1 MDLQLSLYDLK
12 HFLIQFGY
20 VILVILAL
28 YHNKKT
34 YPKRKAKKE
43 AREEARRIESGA
55 LKFEDQMAI
64 LKEIR
69 KGTFDGKL
77 PERDKDLISPEQ
89 NSDNPLLKE
98 FKKVTGDVPLPE
110 HEEEHISSEQHSNN
124 PFESSNQGNPFDTDR
139 SPKFT
144 RSSKARTSSNIS
156 KMNKF
161 ANGVKPS
168 KVPFIGYRF
177 LSHLTFWLAVYIGVF
192 NSSIAKNSTEMIIAI
207 VVCVVSFIV
216 SFIFA
221 GKAYTVLVRLY
232 NPRRNK
238 VTTGHF
244 VLALGSFG
252 LALWLIPLVLNMF
265 LTGIITAIISLLFA
279 IKESPSIFWGV
290 AGIIGLINLQ
300 ITGYLFDNIFCRMI
314 HLDQFVV
321 RMGGRKPILNLEI
334 LHPKMLI
341 KGLAVE
347 LIPISGLA
355 LIIAIKIGYLNAD
368 LSALIGTNVLY
379 FLLTV
384 FIVAIVVTIVGFI
397 ADYIVYKSSYEYDP
411 QDSCFG
417 PQNNDYDNNITNSNN
432 NNIEKAQL

>member
-1 MDLQLSLYDLK
+1 MDLQISLDDLK
-12 HFLIQFGY
+12 HFLVQFGY

-34 YPKRKAKKE
+34 YPKRKAKRE

-77 PERDKDLISPEQ
+77 PERDKDLVSPEQ
-89 NSDNPLLKE
+89 NSGNPLLKE
-98 FKKVTGDVPLPE
+98 FRKLTPDVPLPE
-110 HEEEHISSEQHSNN
+110 HEEEHISTEQHSNN
-124 PFESSNQGNPFDTDR
+124 PFESHQVNPFDTDR
-139 SPKFT
+139 SPKFN
-144 RSSKARTSSNIS
+144 RSSKPRTSINSN

-161 ANGVKPS
+161 DNGVKPS
-168 KVPFIGYRF
+168 KLPFIAYRF

-192 NSSIAKNSTEMIIAI
+192 NSSLAKNSTEMIIAI
-207 VVCVVSFIV
+207 VVCAVSFIG

-221 GKAYTVLVRLY
+221 GKAYTVLIRLY
-232 NPRRNK
+232 NPRRNP

-252 LALWLIPLVLNMF
+252 FALWLIPLVLNMF
-265 LTGIITAIISLLFA
+265 ITGIVTALISLLFA
-279 IKESPSIFWGV
+279 MKEMPSIFWGA

-314 HLDQFVV
+314 HLDQLVV
-321 RMGGRKPILNLEI
+321 KMGGRKPILNLEI

-341 KGLAVE
+341 KGLAIE
-347 LIPISGLA
+347 LIPVTGLA

-384 FIVAIVVTIVGFI
+384 LVVSVVVTIVGFI
-397 ADYIVYKSSYEYDP
+397 TDYIVYKSSYEYDP
-411 QDSCFG
+411 QDNGFG
-417 PQNNDYDNNITNSNN
+417 PQNNDYDNNINNSNSNN
-432 NNIEKAQL
+432 TENAQL